1 MKTQQLTLAMA
12 EGIYVFYCFQ
22 NINVVDCYSV
32 NFSKITANTTQ
43 HNTTQQ
49 HPAMEQLPELGTA
62 GRGGKERLSIGR
74 ASTNQSP
81 LRMRN
86 RSASRLPLRFGPV

>member
-1 MKTQQLTLAMA
+1 MKTQPVTLAMA

-43 HNTTQQ
+43 HIPPWNSW
-49 HPAMEQLPELGTA
+49 E
-62 GRGGKERLSIGR
+62 GGEGAPFYWSSID
-74 ASTNQSP
+74 QSE
-81 LRMRN
+81 
-86 RSASRLPLRFGPV
+86 PVAHAQ

>member
-43 HNTTQQ
+43 HSTTTSR
-49 HPAMEQLPELGTA
+49 HGTA